1 MPIDCPHC
9 SKSVDGWVPE
19 DRLKKATADKRE
31 ALASAAAAATQLEE
45 LTGQAAG
52 AADLQAA
59 LEQAQAELAQV
70 TASHTSQIS
79 VMGHGITD
87 PDDIADLLAIF
98 GRRAPEGVTVGDW
111 LADTANLPR
120 AVSALMSTPEP
131 APAAP
136 ATAAVPAPAAE
147 AAPAP
152 VANGTPLPAANT
164 GAVPTPP
171 AQALP
176 SAADLANMTTEQY
189 RANRDRIL
197 AGLTK
202 TPTPA

>member
-1 MPIDCPHC
+1 MPVDCPHC
-9 SKSVDGWVPE
+9 AKPVEGWIPE

-59 LEQAQAELAQV
+59 LETAQAELAQV

-87 PDDIADLLAIF
+87 PDDVADLLAIF

-120 AVSALMSTPEP
+120 AVSALMSTP
-131 APAAP
+131 AAP
-136 ATAAVPAPAAE
+136 ATAAAPAPAAE
-147 AAPAP
+147 AAPAPVAP

-202 TPTPA
+202 TPPPA